1 MLEELKREVWEAN
14 LELPKRGLITYTWGN
29 VSGID
34 RSTGLFAIKPS
45 GVEYDSLTPE
55 DMVIVDLQGNVVE
68 GKYRP
73 SSDTATH
80 VVLYRDFPQIGGI
93 VHTHSVWA
101 ASWAQAARSIPC
113 YGTTQADYFFG
124 EIPCARPLTHE
135 EIEEAY
141 ERNTGVV
148 MSDLLKERAAKGI
161 DVLAVPAM
169 LCAHHGPF
177 TWGENAAKAVYNAVV
192 LEEVAKMAANTES
205 INPKCLPA
213 PQYMIDKHYY
223 RKHGPGAYY
232 GQK

>member
-1 MLEELKREVWEAN
+1 MLEELKREVCEAN
-14 LELPKRGLITYTWGN
+14 LELPKCGLVTYTWGN

-34 RSTGLFAIKPS
+34 RSAGLFVIKPS
-45 GVEYDSLTPE
+45 GVEYGSLAPE
-55 DMVIVDLQGNVVE
+55 DMVIIDLNGNVVE

-80 VVLYRDFPQIGGI
+80 VELYRNFPQIGGI
-93 VHTHSVWA
+93 VHTHSTWA
-101 ASWAQAARSIPC
+101 TAWAQAARSIPC

-124 EIPCARPLTHE
+124 EIPCARPLTRK

-141 ERNTGVV
+141 ERNTGLA
-148 MSDLLKERAAKGI
+148 MAELLKERAAKGI
-161 DVLAVPAM
+161 DVLAVPGM
-169 LCAHHGPF
+169 LCPFHGPF

-192 LEEVAKMAANTES
+192 LEEVAKMAAGTES
-205 INPKCLPA
+205 INRQAEAA
-213 PQYMIDKHYY
+213 PQHMIDKHYY